1 MFGGSFTHKLDEV
14 GRFIVPRKF
23 RFSLGEEFIITRG
36 MGCLLVLTSD
46 RFHAI
51 LQKAQGLGDPMSVLF
66 NPEIGRLY
74 RHLFSEMIETKVDGQ
89 GRVQLT
95 QELRVYAGIDKDVV
109 MIGVGD
115 WLEIWSAENWQ
126 SYKDSNLTPDQLI
139 ESARQELARAE
150 GGEIDATV
158 PPSGSLG

>member
-23 RFSLGEEFIITRG
+23 RFSLGEKFVITRG
-36 MGCLLVLTSD
+36 IGCLLVLTAD
-46 RFHAI
+46 RFREI
-51 LQKAQGLGDPMSVLF
+51 ELQAQGMGNPMAVLF
-66 NPEIGRLY
+66 NPEIGRIY
-74 RHLFSEMIETKVDGQ
+74 RHLFSEMIEAGVDGQ

-95 QELRVYAGIDKDVV
+95 PELRAYAGMDKDVV

-126 SYKDSNLTPDQLI
+126 AYKEDNLTPEQLI
-139 ESARQELARAE
+139 DAARKAIVAKE
-150 GGEIDATV
+150 GGEV
-158 PPSGSLG
+158 GEGVSPSSPAQ

>member
-1 MFGGSFTHKLDEV
+1 MFGGSFTHKLDDV
-14 GRFIVPRKF
+14 GRFIIPRKF
-23 RFSLGEEFIITRG
+23 RFSLGEEFVITRG

-51 LQKAQGLGDPMSVLF
+51 LQQAQGLDDPMSVLF
-66 NPEIGRLY
+66 NPEIGRLH

-95 QELRVYAGIDKDVV
+95 PELRAYAGIDKDVV

-126 SYKDSNLTPDQLI
+126 AYKEANLTPDQLI
-139 ESARQELARAE
+139 EAAKQALAGAE
-150 GGEIDATV
+150 GGEADATI
-158 PPSGSLG
+158 PPPGSAG